1 MLASRSL
8 RSSSSCASL
17 PTAWPVNWPATW
29 ATKRTRKD
37 WAMREGR
44 TITRHTEYR
53 FSAASAPAVVD
64 DANRAPQES
73 WDALVWAFV
82 QGVRWWEVEKTG
94 ATLWASDRN
103 KAERAARVTLTTVME
118 AEKWRGINPVS
129 PRPITSADYAKALRR
144 IDELTFALQRT
155 VNLIEQGLPDLAR
168 KVGLRELKKS

>member
-1 MLASRSL
+1 MITPRDAAEADRLAGELADHMGNEAHEEEL
-8 RSSSSCASL
+8 R
-17 PTAWPVNWPATW
+17 NE
-29 ATKRTRKD
+29 
-37 WAMREGR
+37 REAN
-44 TITRHTEYR
+44 IQRHTEYR
-53 FSAASAPAVVD
+53 FSAASAPTVVD